1 MGGIASGADVR
12 IAGLK
17 VGSVTGLAIDP
28 KSYQAVATFTVQPDI
43 KLSADSSATIA
54 TGGLLGGNFISLA
67 TGGDDKMLADGG
79 TITVTQSAVN
89 LEDLLGKFIFN
100 VGNLA
105 EASQK
110 QMDALK
116 KAAAQW
122 SVTDEVLWPGV
133 DGAPVS
139 CREKLRTLAENH
151 DELRQVMQ
159 DTFEDALLM
168 GVDEAAMRQ
177 ILMQTVAQLRSPKRV

>member
-1 MGGIASGADVR
+1 MARNSITEVAAGAVVLAVAAGFLFYAVAGTGRARVGGYSLHAAFDNVGGIAPGADVR

-17 VGSVTGLAIDP
+17 VGSVTSLSIDP
-28 KSYQAVATFTVQPDI
+28 KSYQAVATFTVQSDI
-43 KLSADSSATIA
+43 KLTADSSASIA

-67 TGGDDKMLADGG
+67 TGGDTAMLGDGG
-79 TITVTQSAVN
+79 TITITQSAAN

-116 KAAAQW
+116 ARG
-122 SVTDEVLWPGV
+122 P
-133 DGAPVS
+133 
-139 CREKLRTLAENH
+139 
-151 DELRQVMQ
+151 
-159 DTFEDALLM
+159 
-168 GVDEAAMRQ
+168 
-177 ILMQTVAQLRSPKRV
+177 